1 MQLNSIGKVNIMLK
15 KILFD
20 LDGTLTN
27 PKTGI
32 TKSVQ
37 YALAHFGIE
46 EEADNLTQFIGPPL
60 IDSFMNFYGFS
71 LEQARE
77 GVTAYREYFA
87 PKGIFENDVY
97 PGVPEMLAALKE
109 NGAILAVASS
119 KPELFVEQILEHFD
133 LAKYFDV
140 VVGSLLNETRTSKEE
155 VLEEALR
162 QLGVMSTDNLRQVDH
177 TKKDNDIVATMED
190 DDKKAT
196 IAMVGDRKFD
206 ITGAKAHG
214 LTAVGV
220 SFGFAEPG
228 ELEAEEPDFIAET
241 VEQLKDYLLS

>member
-119 KPELFVEQILEHFD
+119 KPALFVEQILEHFD

-162 QLGVMSTDNLRQVDH
+162 QLGVMSTDNLRQVGY